1 MPALAI
7 DIGTY
12 TIKAISA
19 KPGVKPVIEKVV
31 ESFNKTGIIVPT
43 DEPQT
48 EKLVETIGNL
58 ISDHKLTTTDVRLS
72 LPESIVS
79 TKIINMPRLSDA
91 ELSSAIGWQ
100 AEQYIPIPPEE
111 LTLEYKVLYRPPKNN
126 PNEQMRVLLVGTR
139 KSLVDKFIMT
149 FNYLGIEPTLV
160 ETQILSVVRSLQF
173 ENIDPTTLI
182 IHMGANTMTLAVVHQ
197 GELAFVFN
205 HMSGSQTLTKAL
217 QNSIG
222 LDLDQAE
229 QYKRQYGLDETQF
242 QGKVQQ
248 ALLPAVTVL
257 TDAMQKASRY
267 FINQNPTASIQRI
280 LLSGGGVQLPNLV
293 PHLANTL
300 GAEVI
305 VATPFAASTGN
316 IPEANHAAMSVC
328 VGLLNREL

>member
-1 MPALAI
+1 MSALAI

-12 TIKAISA
+12 TIKAISG
-19 KPGVKPVIEKVV
+19 KPGDKPVIDKVV
-31 ESFNKTGIIVPT
+31 ESFNKTGIVVPT

-48 EKLVETIGNL
+48 EKLVEEIGNL
-58 ISDHKLTTTDVRLS
+58 ISDHKLATTDVRLS
-72 LPESIVS
+72 LPESIIS
-79 TKIINMPRLSDA
+79 TKIITMPRLSDA

-126 PNEQMRVLLVGTR
+126 PNEQMRVLLIGTR
-139 KSLVDKFIMT
+139 KTLVDKFIMT
-149 FNYLGIEPTLV
+149 FNYLGIEPTLL

-173 ENIDPTTLI
+173 DTTDPTTLI
-182 IHMGANTMTLAVVHQ
+182 IHMGANTMTLAVVHE

-217 QNSIG
+217 QGSIG
-222 LDLDQAE
+222 LDADQAE

-242 QGKVQQ
+242 QGKVQE
-248 ALLPAVTVL
+248 ALLPAVKVL
-257 TDAMQKASRY
+257 TDAMQKATRF
-267 FINQNPTASIQRI
+267 FINQNPTASIQRV

-300 GAEVI
+300 GAEVL

-316 IPEANHAAMSVC
+316 NPEANHAAMSVC

>member
-12 TIKAISA
+12 TIKAISG
-19 KPGVKPVIEKVV
+19 KPGKTPVIEKVV
-31 ESFNKTGIIVPT
+31 ESFNTTGIVVPT
-43 DEPQT
+43 DDPQT
-48 EKLVETIGNL
+48 EKLVEAIGNL
-58 ISDHKLTTTDVRLS
+58 ISDHKLAITDVRLS

-91 ELSSAIGWQ
+91 ELASAIGWQ

-126 PNEQMRVLLVGTR
+126 PNEQMRVLLIGTR
-139 KSLVDKFIMT
+139 KTLIEKFVMT
-149 FNYLGIEPTLV
+149 FNYLGIEPTLL

-173 ENIDPTTLI
+173 DSTDPTTLI
-182 IHMGANTMTLAVVHQ
+182 IHMGANTMTLAVVHE

-205 HMSGSQTLTKAL
+205 HMSGSQTLTKSL
-217 QNSIG
+217 QATIG
-222 LDLDQAE
+222 LETDQAE

-242 QGKVQQ
+242 QGKVQT
-248 ALLPAVTVL
+248 ALLPAVKVL
-257 TDAMQKASRY
+257 TDAMQKATRF
-267 FINQNPTASIQRI
+267 FINQNPTASIQRV

-300 GAEVI
+300 GAEVL
-305 VATPFAASTGN
+305 VSTPFAASTGN